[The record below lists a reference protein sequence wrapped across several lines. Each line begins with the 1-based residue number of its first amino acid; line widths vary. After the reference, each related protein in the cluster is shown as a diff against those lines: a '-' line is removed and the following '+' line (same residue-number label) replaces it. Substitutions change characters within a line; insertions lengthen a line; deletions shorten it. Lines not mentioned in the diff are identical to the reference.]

1 MIFLYGGAF
10 VSGATALPEYD
21 GTQLVADQ
29 GIIVATIN
37 YRLNIFGFPNSPAIT
52 VKNPGLLDQRL
63 GVEWLRDNIKTFGG
77 DPSRMT
83 LSGQSAGSQSVAI
96 WSYAYP
102 DDPIVSGL
110 IEFSGQ
116 ASLIPP
122 DDGSSWKSVA
132 NTTGCSNPD
141 ANAELECM
149 RSVPPRQLKRAIGIN
164 NTPTL
169 ADPGTITGGVPAVDN
184 VTIFAAADYKAR
196 GETGRF
202 TKVPLL
208 LSNTLNEADLFL
220 PYSPAD
226 GVNTTLSDEI
236 TLVSYHCPVAATASY
251 WAAQKIPTWRYVFSG
266 YFEETIP
273 YSWMRPFH
281 GADTELVFGLL
292 HSAAYQ
298 DPGPEVQKA
307 GNYIQD
313 AVAAF
318 VRDPVHGL
326 ENFGWKTYNPNT
338 TTLINLFG
346 NNSAEVTFTDPS
358 VYDLPCQSL

>member
-1 MIFLYGGAF
+1 MEEPSSLERLPCLNTMVLSLLQIRASSSRPLSK
-10 VSGATALPEYD
+10 SGFSTR
-21 GTQLVADQ
+21 GQ
-29 GIIVATIN
+29 GLRRGS

-202 TKVPLL
+202 TKVV
-208 LSNTLNEADLFL
+208 
-220 PYSPAD
+220 
-226 GVNTTLSDEI
+226 GVRL
-236 TLVSYHCPVAATASY
+236 C
-251 WAAQKIPTWRYVFSG
+251 
-266 YFEETIP
+266 
-273 YSWMRPFH
+273 
-281 GADTELVFGLL
+281 
-292 HSAAYQ
+292 
-298 DPGPEVQKA
+298 
-307 GNYIQD
+307 
-313 AVAAF
+313 
-318 VRDPVHGL
+318 
-326 ENFGWKTYNPNT
+326 
-338 TTLINLFG
+338 
-346 NNSAEVTFTDPS
+346 
-358 VYDLPCQSL
+358 